1 MTAVF
6 QAIRSSMLTIIVG
19 VVLAA
24 VASVGLYQT
33 VFGVASSFSQTISDG
48 SQSVDIVDAGG
59 TTVGSPS
66 VTFSSATFSTSSQTV
81 TGTLGTSSERIR
93 VYNPTSDATWTIAIA
108 ATGGSTATWNDG
120 SHTYDFNDSN
130 TDGTDDADTDT
141 KGGRLTVNPAA
152 GTRAGSPDNTACP
165 ITDLTL
171 GSSSS
176 FREVASAV
184 SSITLL
190 TGGSSATTYCTWD
203 LTGVGLSQVLPP
215 SQPSGAYTLSFTITL
230 S

>member
-19 VVLAA
+19 IVLAA

-81 TGTLGTSSERIR
+81 TGTLGTSSQRIR

-108 ATGGSTATWNDG
+108 ATGGSTATWSDG

-130 TDGTDDADTDT
+130 TDGTDDADSDS
-141 KGGRLTVNPAA
+141 KGGRLTVNPAS

-176 FREVASAV
+176 FREVAAAV